1 MKAFVVMGRV
11 LKAAYEDLFLCVFM
25 SIAWWIGLLPIV
37 TIAPVTMATNRVANR
52 IANYKRVDNSF
63 FWEGLRQHIGRGW
76 LLMFITLGVPAAVV
90 FNIWFYA
97 NSQGYLRI
105 VGVAWMWMLLL
116 VLMISQYLFPLFWQ
130 QDEPSIKLALR
141 NSAILA
147 LRHPLYTLLILL
159 FQLLLLALSV
169 GLTLPLVLLWPAL
182 TALTGNFALAGLL
195 QEMGLA
201 PEPPEAPA
209 RG

>member
-11 LKAAYEDLFLCVFM
+11 FKAAYEDLFLCVFM

-52 IANYKRVDNSF
+52 IANYKRVDNGF
-63 FWEGLRQHIGRGW
+63 FWEALRQHIGRGW
-76 LLMFITLGVPAAVV
+76 LLMLIMVGVPAAVI

-116 VLMISQYLFPLFWQ
+116 VLLIGQYLFPLFWQ

-147 LRHPLYTLLILL
+147 LRNPLYTLLILL
-159 FQLLLLALSV
+159 FQLVLLALSV

-182 TALTGNFALAGLL
+182 AALTGNFALAGLL

-201 PEPPEAPA
+201 PEPPEMPK